1 MFDRKVNFFLNPIL
15 RIVACKLANLGL
27 SANFISY
34 CGLACAF
41 GAFFSITFCVYFLG
55 LIFILLNRVFDG
67 LDGAISRLTRS
78 TYHGGFIDIVFDF
91 IFYAIVPLAFAI
103 SSENNSLAAVVLL
116 ATFLINGVTFL
127 AYAAIKNS
135 KDETSNLQTKSFY
148 YSPGIVEGTET
159 FAFFCI
165 FCIFPSYF
173 SIFAYVFSL
182 FTIITAFQRAIVAIQ
197 EFS

>member
-1 MFDRKVNFFLNPIL
+1 MFDRKLNFFLSPIL
-15 RIVACKLANLGL
+15 RIVACKLADLGL

-41 GAFFSITFCVYFLG
+41 GAFFSIIFCVYFLG
-55 LIFILLNRVFDG
+55 LIFILLNRACDG

-78 TYHGGFIDIVFDF
+78 TDHGGFIDIVFDF
-91 IFYAIVPLAFAI
+91 IFYAIVPLGFAI
-103 SSENNSLAAVVLL
+103 ASENNSLAAVVLL

-127 AYAAIKNS
+127 AYAAIKTS
-135 KDETSNLQTKSFY
+135 KEKTSNLQTKSFY
-148 YSPGIVEGTET
+148 YSPGIVEGAET

-173 SIFAYVFSL
+173 SLFAYVFSM
-182 FTIITAFQRAIVAIQ
+182 FTIVTAIQRSIAAIQ

>member
-1 MFDRKVNFFLNPIL
+1 MFDIKVIFFLNPIL
-15 RIVACKLANLGL
+15 RMVACKLANLGL

-41 GAFFSITFCVYFLG
+41 GAFFSIIFCVYFLG

-67 LDGAISRLTRS
+67 LDGAISRLTGS
-78 TYHGGFIDIVFDF
+78 TDHGGFIDIVFDF

-135 KDETSNLQTKSFY
+135 KEETSNLQTKSFY